1 MRSPEE
7 AKSPPWHCL
16 SFLCPWLALPYPAC
30 LALPCLALPCLA
42 LPCLALPCLALP
54 CLALSCLALP
64 CLALPCLALPCLAF
78 PTLPYLA
85 LALAR
90 LSACPVLP
98 YVIHTPTANQMFAS
112 GGTGMPDYASLIPGA
127 SVVYGPLMSP
137 DGTEG
142 KLTSPTLA
150 TTMLPWA
157 DYVLHLLR
165 MPGRVYAENGDAAL
179 STSNSLGSCFAFQ
192 GGEGRLTVRLARPP
206 ATPAAGG
213 GSGSD
218 SASAVAAGEEANPS
232 RGFVKVTHVSIEHAR
247 TAYAPSAA
255 KSAPRAFRVLGW
267 DSDPS
272 AAGASTSRFAG
283 IGIGGGGSGDNS
295 RGSAATAL
303 RPYVLVEGVEYSAGS
318 DAPGVQTFAASDES
332 RLLAP
337 PVGWVTLEVQS
348 NHGGKWTCVYGF
360 RVHGDPVV

>member
-1 MRSPEE
+1 
-7 AKSPPWHCL
+7 
-16 SFLCPWLALPYPAC
+16 
-30 LALPCLALPCLA
+30 
-42 LPCLALPCLALP
+42 
-54 CLALSCLALP
+54 
-64 CLALPCLALPCLAF
+64 
-78 PTLPYLA
+78 
-85 LALAR
+85 
-90 LSACPVLP
+90 
-98 YVIHTPTANQMFAS
+98 
-112 GGTGMPDYASLIPGA
+112 MPDYASLIPGA

-142 KLTSPTLA
+142 KLTSSTLA
-150 TTMLPWA
+150 STMLPWA

-165 MPGRVYAENGDAAL
+165 MPGRVYAEDGDAAL

-192 GGEGRLTVRLARPP
+192 GGEGRLTVKLARPP
-206 ATPAAGG
+206 PPSSGRAIGSSNRDLDAAEEGAT
-213 GSGSD
+213 
-218 SASAVAAGEEANPS
+218 PS

-247 TAYAPSAA
+247 TAYAPSAT

-267 DSDPS
+267 DADPS
-272 AAGASTSRFAG
+272 AAVASTSGFGR
-283 IGIGGGGSGDNS
+283 IGGGGSGGGS
-295 RGSAATAL
+295 RGSGTAL
-303 RPYVLVEGVEYSAGS
+303 RPYVLVEGAEYSAGG

>member
-1 MRSPEE
+1 
-7 AKSPPWHCL
+7 
-16 SFLCPWLALPYPAC
+16 
-30 LALPCLALPCLA
+30 
-42 LPCLALPCLALP
+42 
-54 CLALSCLALP
+54 
-64 CLALPCLALPCLAF
+64 
-78 PTLPYLA
+78 
-85 LALAR
+85 
-90 LSACPVLP
+90 
-98 YVIHTPTANQMFAS
+98 
-112 GGTGMPDYASLIPGA
+112 MPDYASLIPGA

-150 TTMLPWA
+150 STMLPWA

-165 MPGRVYAENGDAAL
+165 MPGRVYAEDGDAAL

-192 GGEGRLTVRLARPP
+192 GGEGRLTVKLARPP
-206 ATPAAGG
+206 TPASGRATG
-213 GSGSD
+213 GSNRD
-218 SASAVAAGEEANPS
+218 LDAGEEGAEPS
-232 RGFVKVTHVSIEHAR
+232 EAFVKVTHVSIEHAR
-247 TAYAPSAA
+247 TAYAPSAS

-267 DSDPS
+267 DVDPS
-272 AAGASTSRFAG
+272 AAAASTSGFGR
-283 IGIGGGGSGDNS
+283 IGSVGGGGGSRAS
-295 RGSAATAL
+295 ATAQL
-303 RPYVLVEGVEYSAGS
+303 QPYVLVEGVEYSAGG